1 MQSVPTQIVTE
12 IPSSLKQLARLV
24 VRGFYDIE
32 YSLIVDMLVRYHCMR
47 EDDLCD
53 ILKFDKKL
61 LRSKLATLKSD
72 KFLMVKLKIETGE
85 DGKSL
90 KMNCW
95 FINYRIFVNIV
106 KYKLDHMRKK
116 METEERDATSRSSF
130 KCSNCDKQFTDLEAD
145 QLFDPMSGEF
155 RCTFCGSSVEEDE
168 AAMPKKDSRLLLAK
182 FNEQMEKLYDLLRNV
197 EDVKLS
203 PDLLDPHPVDFSVNE
218 SGVKKLLTE
227 SSAGAGV
234 GGNWSGEMT
243 RTGGGVKA
251 EEQDVKITIGEEE
264 KKQRQQKDV
273 PIWVRE
279 STVTGDPGGESAVP
293 SGPSMGMLEDDLD
306 NEGATNDE
314 ITDLLLRHERTNKDK
329 VVIPGND
336 SDSEDKSDDSDV
348 EISGDGVD
356 RDADLLAATFATN
369 AADDDDDEV
378 EEMDD
383 NSDENDDIPT
393 INVGGE
399 EYDITDV
406 PSDVIANMSAEEM
419 EKYNQLYQEF
429 YKDMFD

>member
-1 MQSVPTQIVTE
+1 M
-12 IPSSLKQLARLV
+12 
-24 VRGFYDIE
+24 
-32 YSLIVDMLVRYHCMR
+32 
-47 EDDLCD
+47 
-53 ILKFDKKL
+53 
-61 LRSKLATLKSD
+61 
-72 KFLMVKLKIETGE
+72 
-85 DGKSL
+85 
-90 KMNCW
+90 
-95 FINYRIFVNIV
+95 
-106 KYKLDHMRKK
+106 
-116 METEERDATSRSSF
+116 
-130 KCSNCDKQFTDLEAD
+130 
-145 QLFDPMSGEF
+145 
-155 RCTFCGSSVEEDE
+155 
-168 AAMPKKDSRLLLAK
+168 
-182 FNEQMEKLYDLLRNV
+182 
-197 EDVKLS
+197 
-203 PDLLDPHPVDFSVNE
+203 
-218 SGVKKLLTE
+218 KKLLTE
-227 SSAGAGV
+227 GSAGAG
-234 GGNWSGEMT
+234 GTGNWSGEMT
-243 RTGGGVKA
+243 RTGGGFKA

-279 STVTGDPGGESAVP
+279 STVSGEPGAESAVP
-293 SGPSMGMLEDDLD
+293 SGPSMGLLEDDLD
-306 NEGATNDE
+306 NEAATNDE

-329 VVIPGND
+329 VVIPGNE

-348 EISGDGVD
+348 ENLGDGVD

-406 PSDVIANMSAEEM
+406 PPDVIANMSSEEM

>member
-1 MQSVPTQIVTE
+1 M
-12 IPSSLKQLARLV
+12 
-24 VRGFYDIE
+24 
-32 YSLIVDMLVRYHCMR
+32 
-47 EDDLCD
+47 
-53 ILKFDKKL
+53 
-61 LRSKLATLKSD
+61 
-72 KFLMVKLKIETGE
+72 
-85 DGKSL
+85 
-90 KMNCW
+90 
-95 FINYRIFVNIV
+95 
-106 KYKLDHMRKK
+106 
-116 METEERDATSRSSF
+116 
-130 KCSNCDKQFTDLEAD
+130 
-145 QLFDPMSGEF
+145 
-155 RCTFCGSSVEEDE
+155 
-168 AAMPKKDSRLLLAK
+168 
-182 FNEQMEKLYDLLRNV
+182 
-197 EDVKLS
+197 
-203 PDLLDPHPVDFSVNE
+203 LDPHPVDFSVNE

-243 RTGGGVKA
+243 RTGGGFKA

-279 STVTGDPGGESAVP
+279 STVTGDTGAESAVL

-348 EISGDGVD
+348 ENSGDGVD